1 MKRSKK
7 MKEETTTAICDLCG
21 ADDNDTP
28 ENLKRNGWYLGARE
42 EFCSQCND

>member
-1 MKRSKK
+1 MN
-7 MKEETTTAICDLCG
+7 EETKTVICDLCG

-28 ENLKRNGWYLGARE
+28 ENLKRNGWYLGAKE